1 MINFAELNNQIKKN
15 IKKQDFSL
23 EVKKLLCK
31 YFNISLKDIEEEK
44 GFIKLSKYFER
55 FPVYLAIKKSEKFNL
70 QTVFNNPEKNVL
82 LRWWINF
89 ADKLENEKERLRL
102 VLVFTKDY
110 FPILCLML
118 MRTFKEVLLSVKTR
132 KYVKTII
139 TFESEIADE
148 IFVICKFED
157 LLKEKALELNLL

>member
-1 MINFAELNNQIKKN
+1 
-15 IKKQDFSL
+15 
-23 EVKKLLCK
+23 
-31 YFNISLKDIEEEK
+31 
-44 GFIKLSKYFER
+44 
-55 FPVYLAIKKSEKFNL
+55 
-70 QTVFNNPEKNVL
+70 
-82 LRWWINF
+82 
-89 ADKLENEKERLRL
+89 
-102 VLVFTKDY
+102 
-110 FPILCLML
+110 ML

>member
-15 IKKQDFSL
+15 IKKQDFSF

-31 YFNISLKDIEEEK
+31 YFSISLKDIEEEK
-44 GFIKLSKYFER
+44 GFIKLNKHFER
-55 FPVYLAIKKSEKFNL
+55 FPVYLAVKKSEKFNL

-82 LRWWINF
+82 LRWWIGF
-89 ADKLENEKERLRL
+89 ADKLENERERLKL

-118 MRTFKEVLLSVKTR
+118 MKTFKEILLSVKTR
-132 KYVKTII
+132 KCIKTII

-148 IFVICKFED
+148 IFIICKFED
-157 LLKEKALELNLL
+157 LLKEKALELSLL

>member
-55 FPVYLAIKKSEKFNL
+55 FPVYLS
-70 QTVFNNPEKNVL
+70 
-82 LRWWINF
+82 
-89 ADKLENEKERLRL
+89 
-102 VLVFTKDY
+102 
-110 FPILCLML
+110 M
-118 MRTFKEVLLSVKTR
+118 
-132 KYVKTII
+132 KY
-139 TFESEIADE
+139 
-148 IFVICKFED
+148 
-157 LLKEKALELNLL
+157 